1 MPETMSQ
8 ACRWRL
14 KAEKVRKN
22 ADGFSSASAKETMLF
37 VAEGWDWL
45 ADNVERRLG
54 KEPNASLLRWV
65 NLPRNSPHARQMR
78 DIFGRPKG
86 VPWADWRLSPWR
98 AADRERSA
106 LPPEY
111 KGISNAALRTRYI

>member
-37 VAEGWDWL
+37 VAEVWDWL

-54 KEPNASLLRWV
+54 KELDASLLR
-65 NLPRNSPHARQMR
+65 
-78 DIFGRPKG
+78 
-86 VPWADWRLSPWR
+86 
-98 AADRERSA
+98 
-106 LPPEY
+106 
-111 KGISNAALRTRYI
+111 

>member
-1 MPETMSQ
+1 MPETTSQ

-37 VAEGWDWL
+37 VAEVWDWL

-54 KEPNASLLRWV
+54 KEPNASLLR
-65 NLPRNSPHARQMR
+65 
-78 DIFGRPKG
+78 
-86 VPWADWRLSPWR
+86 
-98 AADRERSA
+98 
-106 LPPEY
+106 
-111 KGISNAALRTRYI
+111 

>member
-8 ACRWRL
+8 ACRRRL

-37 VAEGWDWL
+37 VAEVWDWL

-54 KEPNASLLRWV
+54 KEPNASLLR
-65 NLPRNSPHARQMR
+65 
-78 DIFGRPKG
+78 
-86 VPWADWRLSPWR
+86 
-98 AADRERSA
+98 
-106 LPPEY
+106 
-111 KGISNAALRTRYI
+111 